1 MPSQS
6 PPFFRQY
13 RDRTERPASWRGRRF
28 WLVSRSL
35 CGFRLFRLANV
46 GRNELRDA
54 AALKAREWA
63 PYAETGYHLHL
74 TGEAARIWVWDAAR
88 VRDAMQA
95 IGVRPG
101 RITVLPETALQA
113 RREDGLHL
121 VGCLEGVEGQFWA
134 EGELKASRWWAE
146 APSPEQWLEFVRATG
161 MVVDALPEVPL
172 TEQPVWRSRAWTNS
186 GAGLEL
192 ERRGREA
199 ALAGAALVL
208 AAYAYLGG
216 SLVRDARS
224 LAEIDD
230 RLGNAQHRA
239 APVITDREQALA
251 DLDYLSGFAKLDP
264 YPSQLTVLARV
275 AENLPSNGAQLAA
288 WSYQTGDLQFTVF
301 SPASSLDI
309 LFYVKTYSSV
319 PGFTDVAAERAEGP
333 RSLRVKLHLAK

>member
-6 PPFFRQY
+6 QQFFRQY
-13 RDRTERPASWRGRRF
+13 RDRAERAATWRGRRY
-28 WLVSRSL
+28 WVVSRSL

-46 GRNELRDA
+46 RRNELRDA

-74 TGEAARIWVWDAAR
+74 TGEGARIWVWDAAR
-88 VRDAMQA
+88 VRGAMQA
-95 IGVRPG
+95 MGVRPG

-113 RREDGLHL
+113 RHEDGLQL

-134 EGELKASRWWAE
+134 EGELRASRWWAE
-146 APSPEQWLEFVRATG
+146 APLPEQWLEFVRATG
-161 MVVDALPEVPL
+161 VVVRARPDVPPF
-172 TEQPVWRSRAWTNS
+172 EQAVWRSRAWTNS
-186 GAGLEL
+186 GTGLEL

-208 AAYAYLGG
+208 GAYAYLGG
-216 SLVRDARS
+216 SLVRDAGS
-224 LAEIDD
+224 LAEIDN
-230 RLGNAQHRA
+230 RLAEAQHRT
-239 APVITDREQALA
+239 APVIANREGALA
-251 DLDYLSGFAKLDP
+251 NLDYLAGLAKLDP
-264 YPSQLTVLARV
+264 YPPQLSVLARV
-275 AENLPSNGAQLAA
+275 AENLPKNGAQLAA

>member
-6 PPFFRQY
+6 PQFFRQY
-13 RDRTERPASWRGRRF
+13 RDRAERAATWRGRRY
-28 WLVSRSL
+28 WVVSRSL

-74 TGEAARIWVWDAAR
+74 TGEGARIWVWDAAR
-88 VRDAMQA
+88 VRGAMQA
-95 IGVRPG
+95 MGVRPG

-113 RREDGLHL
+113 RHEDGLQL

-134 EGELKASRWWAE
+134 EGELRASRWWAE
-146 APSPEQWLEFVRATG
+146 APLPEQWLEFVRATG
-161 MVVDALPEVPL
+161 VVVRALPDVPPF
-172 TEQPVWRSRAWTNS
+172 EQPVWRSRAWTNS
-186 GAGLEL
+186 GTGLEL

-208 AAYAYLGG
+208 GAYAYLGG
-216 SLVRDARS
+216 SLVRDAGS
-224 LAEIDD
+224 LAEIDN
-230 RLGNAQHRA
+230 RLAEAQHRT
-239 APVITDREQALA
+239 APVIANREGALA
-251 DLDYLSGFAKLDP
+251 NLDYLAGFAKLDP
-264 YPSQLTVLARV
+264 YPPQLSVLARV
-275 AENLPSNGAQLAA
+275 AENLPKNGAQLAA

>member
-13 RDRTERPASWRGRRF
+13 RDRAERAATWRGRRY
-28 WLVSRSL
+28 WVVSRSL

-95 IGVRPG
+95 TGVRPG
-101 RITVLPETALQA
+101 RISVLPETALQA

-121 VGCLEGVEGQFWA
+121 VECLEGVEGQFWA

-146 APSPEQWLEFVRATG
+146 PPSPEQWLEFVRATG
-161 MVVDALPEVPL
+161 VVVHAPPGLPPL
-172 TEQPVWRSRAWTNS
+172 EQPVWRSGAWTNS

-192 ERRGREA
+192 ERRSREA
-199 ALAGAALVL
+199 ALAGAALLL
-208 AAYAYLGG
+208 AAYAYLAG
-216 SLVRDARS
+216 SLAHDARS
-224 LAEIDD
+224 LAEIDN
-230 RLGNAQHRA
+230 RLGEAQHRA
-239 APVITDREQALA
+239 APVIADREGALA
-251 DLDYLSGFAKLDP
+251 NLDYLAGFAKLDP
-264 YPSQLTVLARV
+264 YPPQLSVLARV
-275 AENLPSNGAQLAA
+275 AENLPSNGAQLASWA
-288 WSYQTGDLQFTVF
+288 YQSGDLQFTVF

-309 LFYVKTYSSV
+309 LFYVKAYSSV